1 MIRPEPLLAG
11 LAAILLT
18 GSPVWAATAP
28 AWAMTPAF
36 KVAVTLSPRAAARL
50 AHPHDTILVSAE
62 FYGEATPQ
70 GVRRHMADEMN
81 WIQFPPET
89 KVELPAAGVA
99 VIPPRRYD
107 RSKLA
112 YVQGGKLQVLIN
124 VYSGRRSGPD
134 NLIDCGIF
142 EDSIDVAARAP
153 IPIACKL
160 IGESRG
166 RRPTGPTP

>member
-1 MIRPEPLLAG
+1 MIGRGCALAG
-11 LAAILLT
+11 LAAALLV
-18 GSPVWAATAP
+18 GSPVQAASRP

-36 KVAVTLSPRAAARL
+36 KVAVSLSPRAAARL
-50 AHPHDTILVSAE
+50 AHPRDTVLVSAE
-62 FYGEATPQ
+62 VYGEATPL
-70 GVRRHMADEMN
+70 GVRRRMADEMD

-89 KVELPAAGVA
+89 KVELQAAGVA

-107 RSKLA
+107 SGKLA
-112 YVQGGKLQVLIN
+112 YIEGGKLQVLIN

-153 IPIACKL
+153 IQIACKL
-160 IGESRG
+160 IGE
-166 RRPTGPTP
+166 P